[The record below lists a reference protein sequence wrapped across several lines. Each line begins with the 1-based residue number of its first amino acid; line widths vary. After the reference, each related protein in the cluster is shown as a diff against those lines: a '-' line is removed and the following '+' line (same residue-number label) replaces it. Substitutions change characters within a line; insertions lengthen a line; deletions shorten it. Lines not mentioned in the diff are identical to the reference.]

1 MNNEQGRDPRFPRL
15 PLAFTPR
22 ARLELEMVVLDED
35 TADARDFLAAQGI
48 EVDEESDPLAVCKE
62 WLKRLREA
70 EQGKLS
76 IRYNDKGP
84 TMDLS

>member
-1 MNNEQGRDPRFPRL
+1 
-15 PLAFTPR
+15 
-22 ARLELEMVVLDED
+22 MVVLDED
-35 TADARDFLAAQGI
+35 PGDARDFLVGEGI
-48 EVDEESDPLAVCKE
+48 DVGEDSDPLAVCEE

-76 IRYNDKGP
+76 IRYDDKGP